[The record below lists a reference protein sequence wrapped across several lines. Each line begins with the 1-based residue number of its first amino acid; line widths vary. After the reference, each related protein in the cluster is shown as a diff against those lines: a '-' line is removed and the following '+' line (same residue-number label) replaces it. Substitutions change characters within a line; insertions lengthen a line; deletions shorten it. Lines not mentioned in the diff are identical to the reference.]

1 MKSIDIFKEIAA
13 LSVTICE
20 KLYIKVSAMMF
31 EIIIMNYNHAQT
43 KLHFVL
49 TCSLQLSVDSFLL
62 PRNRGIEFSREM
74 KRGWE
79 GEEKGG

>member
-1 MKSIDIFKEIAA
+1 
-13 LSVTICE
+13 
-20 KLYIKVSAMMF
+20 MMF
-31 EIIIMNYNHAQT
+31 EIIVMNYNHAQT

-74 KRGWE
+74 KQGWG
-79 GEEKGG
+79 GEEKRG